1 MPAIDPGDPDWPEL
15 RDAFAALV
23 ELAPAAQQLELDRA
37 ALSPR
42 LRDKLQSLLAGDV
55 AADGWL
61 VPGRAIELPPL
72 PVDEPRSPPA
82 ATLPRQLGRYRLLE
96 SVGKGGMGEV
106 FRARDSALDRDVAVK
121 LLSPALLH
129 DPQWLPRFRREARA
143 AGGLNHP
150 NVLTVHD
157 VGESDGEH
165 FLVTE
170 LVQGRTLRQRLQHG
184 ALPWPE
190 LIDHARQ
197 ITAAVV
203 AAHAAGI
210 VHRDL
215 KPENVMVRPD
225 GLLKVLDFGLAK
237 QRSAPLPQEFD
248 PRTAAGILVGSV
260 RYMSPEQARGG
271 EVDERSDVFGLGA
284 LFHELAAGT
293 PAFAGTTPLDVL
305 MELLERQPPPLARL
319 RADLPPAFGEL
330 VSQALAKDPASRL
343 PSARALL
350 AALEALPVAVDAT
363 ASPAFD
369 MPAVRYARS
378 GDVNIAYQVLGA
390 GPLDLVFV
398 MGWISHLEWFWRE
411 PSFARFLRQLATFAR
426 VILFDKRGTG
436 LSDRV
441 ATDRLPTLEQ
451 RMDDVRAVLDE
462 VGSQRAVLCGISEGG
477 PMCALFAAS
486 RPERVR
492 GLVMI
497 GSYARRL
504 RADGYPWGSSPEARE
519 RFCDEI
525 QRTWGGPVG
534 IVERAP
540 SKADDPVFRDWWAAY
555 LRHGASPSAAVALT
569 RMNAEIDVRPV
580 LPTIA
585 VPTLVIHRTGD
596 RCLGIEEGR
605 YLARSIPG
613 ARLVELPGCDH
624 LPFVGDQDAV
634 LAAIG
639 EFLATPLPTAVP
651 TRTLATL
658 VRARAAADTG
668 AETVRSWR
676 RLVLAQ
682 PWFEL
687 ARSWLWQDGE
697 LVAVFDGAERALRA
711 GLAAMQAAADA
722 GCAVRAV
729 VHTGECRRAD
739 GAVQGPVVEQSLALL
754 SAAEPNELLASAAV
768 RDLVPGAGFRFGRT
782 ATTPDGAV
790 VEVRLLGAADAS

>member
-1 MPAIDPGDPDWPEL
+1 MPTIDPSDPDWSQL
-15 RDAFAALV
+15 RRAFEALV
-23 ELAPAAQQLELDRA
+23 ELAPAEQVARIDDSGLTPAQRQKLRRLLRRDHESGSWLQPGQAID
-37 ALSPR
+37 LPSPR
-42 LRDKLQSLLAGDV
+42 HEV
-55 AADGWL
+55 AAA
-61 VPGRAIELPPL
+61 P
-72 PVDEPRSPPA
+72 EPS
-82 ATLPRQLGRYRLLE
+82 LPRQLGRYRLLE
-96 SVGKGGMGEV
+96 SIGKGGMGEV
-106 FRARDSALDRDVAVK
+106 FRARDTALERDVAVK
-121 LLSPALLH
+121 LLSPTLLA

-157 VGESDGEH
+157 VGECVGEH

-170 LVQGRTLRQRLQHG
+170 LVHGETLRQRLG
-184 ALPWPE
+184 RGGMPWAE
-190 LIDHARQ
+190 LIDCACQ
-197 ITAAVV
+197 ITDAVK

-215 KPENVMVRPD
+215 KPENVMLRPD

-237 QRSAPLPQEFD
+237 QQAPALPTESD
-248 PRTAAGILVGSV
+248 PRTAAGMLVGSV

-271 EVDERSDVFGLGA
+271 EVDERSDVFGLGV
-284 LFHELAAGT
+284 LCYELASGT
-293 PAFAGTTPLDVL
+293 PAFGGATPLDVL
-305 MELLERQPPPLARL
+305 MALLEREPPALGPLRG
-319 RADLPPAFGEL
+319 DLPPAFAEL
-330 VSQALAKDPASRL
+330 VAQAMRKQPDDRL
-343 PSARALL
+343 PTAGALL
-350 AALEALPVAVDAT
+350 AGLEALRAAPPVAA
-363 ASPAFD
+363 APAFE
-369 MPAVRYARS
+369 MPAVRYAQS
-378 GDVNIAYQVLGA
+378 GAVNIAYQVIGN

-504 RADGYPWGSSPEARE
+504 RAEGYPWGSSPEARE

-534 IVERAP
+534 IAERAP
-540 SKADDPVFRDWWAAY
+540 SKADDPAFRDWWAAY

-639 EFLATPLPTAVP
+639 EFLAAPLPTAVP
-651 TRTLATL
+651 NRSLATL
-658 VRARAAADTG
+658 VRARAVDGSDAEALRPWRQHVLGEPQLAA
-668 AETVRSWR
+668 
-676 RLVLAQ
+676 
-682 PWFEL
+682 
-687 ARSWLWQDGE
+687 ARSLLLQDSE
-697 LVAVFDGAERALRA
+697 LLAVFDGAERALRA
-711 GLAAMQAAADA
+711 AIALMQAADDSA
-722 GCAVRAV
+722 CPVRIV
-729 VHTGECRRAD
+729 VHTGECRRSPVGVA
-739 GAVQGPVVEQSLALL
+739 GAVVDESLPLL
-754 SAAEPNELLASAAV
+754 AAAATGELLASAAV
-768 RDLVPGAGFRFGRT
+768 RDLVVGAGFRFGRVVT
-782 ATTPDGAV
+782 AAGGVELIAV
-790 VEVRLLGAADAS
+790 HTRP

>member
-1 MPAIDPGDPDWPEL
+1 MPNLDPSDPDWSQL
-15 RDAFAALV
+15 RSAFEALV
-23 ELAPAAQQLELDRA
+23 ELAPAEQMARIDGSG
-37 ALSPR
+37 LSPLQRQKLRR
-42 LRDKLQSLLAGDV
+42 LLRHDHESGSWLQPGQAIDLPSPSREFD
-55 AADGWL
+55 AA
-61 VPGRAIELPPL
+61 PGP
-72 PVDEPRSPPA
+72 S
-82 ATLPRQLGRYRLLE
+82 LPRQLGRYRLLE
-96 SVGKGGMGEV
+96 SIGKGGMGEV
-106 FRARDSALDRDVAVK
+106 FRARDTALERDVAVK
-121 LLSPALLH
+121 LLSPTLLA

-157 VGESDGEH
+157 VGECQGEH

-170 LVQGRTLRQRLQHG
+170 LVHGQTLRQRLG
-184 ALPWPE
+184 RGGMPWAE
-190 LIDHARQ
+190 LIDCACQ
-197 ITAAVV
+197 ITEAVT

-215 KPENVMVRPD
+215 KPENVMLRPD

-237 QRSAPLPQEFD
+237 QQAPALPTESD
-248 PRTAAGILVGSV
+248 PRTAAGMLVGSV

-271 EVDERSDVFGLGA
+271 EVDERSDVFGLGV
-284 LFHELAAGT
+284 LCYELATGT
-293 PAFAGTTPLDVL
+293 PAFGGATPLDVL
-305 MELLERQPPPLARL
+305 MALLEREPPALGPR
-319 RADLPPAFGEL
+319 RGDLPPAFAEL
-330 VSQALAKDPASRL
+330 VAQAMRKQPDERL
-343 PSARALL
+343 PTARALL
-350 AALEALPVAVDAT
+350 AGLEALRVAPAVA
-363 ASPAFD
+363 AAPAFE
-369 MPAVRYARS
+369 MPAVRYAQS
-378 GDVNIAYQVLGA
+378 GAVNIAYQVIGN

-411 PSFARFLRQLATFAR
+411 PSFARFLRRLATFAR

-462 VGSQRAVLCGISEGG
+462 VGSERAVLCGISEGG

-504 RADGYPWGSSPEARE
+504 RGEGYPWGSSPEARE

-525 QRTWGGPVG
+525 QRSWGGPVG
-534 IVERAP
+534 IAERAP
-540 SKADDPVFRDWWAAY
+540 SRADDAAFRDWWAAY
-555 LRHGASPSAAVALT
+555 LRHGASPSAAIALT

-613 ARLVELPGCDH
+613 ARLVELPGSDH

-639 EFLATPLPTAVP
+639 AFLAEPLPTAVP
-651 TRTLATL
+651 ASALVTL
-658 VRARAAADTG
+658 VRAAVVAGGDPEATR
-668 AETVRSWR
+668 RWR
-676 RLVLAQ
+676 QSLLQ
-682 PWFEL
+682 EPQFEA
-687 ARSWLWQDGE
+687 ARSLLLHDGE
-697 LVAVFDGAERALRA
+697 LLAVFDGPERALRA
-711 GLAAMQAAADA
+711 AAVVMAAAA
-722 GCAVRAV
+722 AAPCAVRAV
-729 VHTGECRRAD
+729 VHVGLCQRGVAGVN
-739 GAVQGPVVEQSLALL
+739 GAVVDESEPMLR
-754 SAAEPNELLASAAV
+754 AAAKGELLASAAV
-768 RDLVPGAGFRFGRT
+768 RDLVAGSGFRFGRAVAVEWPSGGST
-782 ATTPDGAV
+782 AFAV
-790 VEVRLLGAADAS
+790 QP